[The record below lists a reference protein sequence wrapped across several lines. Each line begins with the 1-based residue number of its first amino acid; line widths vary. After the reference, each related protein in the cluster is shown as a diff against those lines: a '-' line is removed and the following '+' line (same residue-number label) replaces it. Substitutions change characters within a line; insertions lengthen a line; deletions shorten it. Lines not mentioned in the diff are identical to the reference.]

1 MSGET
6 PPAEHETEK
15 ERVDRELIEFLNEV
29 RVVLPGVQVLFAFLL
44 TLPFTGEFKDID
56 GAERTAYAIAFFST
70 ALAAALMI
78 TPTAFHRLRFRKG
91 DKEQIIRTSGRLILA
106 AIVCLAVAMVSVVW
120 LVADIL
126 FSAGA
131 ARLIGV
137 ASAVIVVSLWFALP
151 LRRRFVHG

>member
-29 RVVLPGVQVLFAFLL
+29 RLVLPGVQVLFAFLL
-44 TLPFTGEFKDID
+44 TLPFTGEFDRID

-78 TPTAFHRLRFRKG
+78 TPTSFHRLRFRKG
-91 DKEQIIRTSGRLILA
+91 DKEQIMRTSGRLILA

-120 LVADIL
+120 LVADFL
-126 FSAGA
+126 FSTTV